1 MATDRPSPRFHGRIP
16 GTRPCAAPGCA
27 AAGEFR
33 APGYRA
39 AGFDG
44 PGDWRWL
51 CLDHVRAF
59 NAAYN
64 FFAGMSAEEI
74 YAAQTPTAGWE
85 RETRA
90 FASGGADAPP
100 RWSDF
105 RDPMDALGAR
115 FAGVKR
121 EASARAAGIDPERA
135 KALATLG
142 LEAGA
147 DLRAIRRAYSEK
159 VRAYHPDRNGGDRRH
174 EAKLQAVVE
183 AYQRLKG

>member
-1 MATDRPSPRFHGRIP
+1 M
-16 GTRPCAAPGCA
+16 
-27 AAGEFR
+27 GEFR

-39 AGFDG
+39 PGFDG
-44 PGDWRWL
+44 PGDYRWL
-51 CLDHVRAF
+51 CLDHVREY

-64 FFAGMSAEEI
+64 FFAGMSADEI
-74 YAAQTPTAGWE
+74 MAAQSPLSGWE

-90 FASGGADAPP
+90 FASNGADTPP

-105 RDPMDALGAR
+105 KDPMDALGAR
-115 FAGVKR
+115 YTGIRADAK
-121 EASARAAGIDPERA
+121 ARAAGIDPERA
-135 KALATLG
+135 KALRTLG
-142 LEAGA
+142 LAPGA

-183 AYQRLKG
+183 AYQRLKS